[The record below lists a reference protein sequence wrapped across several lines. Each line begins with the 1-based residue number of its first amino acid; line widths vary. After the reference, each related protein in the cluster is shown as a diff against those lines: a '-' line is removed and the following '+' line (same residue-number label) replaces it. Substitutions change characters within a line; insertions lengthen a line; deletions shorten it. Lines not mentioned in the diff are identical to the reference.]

1 MHADEKAII
10 EYLKSW
16 PHNFVSGK
24 EIARRAAGKA
34 RHEKEP
40 GWAIPLLAQMV
51 QRGVIE
57 SDHLGYFKLKPEDRR
72 KKKAQRQVS
81 PQLLKIL
88 KSSGKS
94 FEGIEIDDEGHEPPA

>member
-1 MHADEKAII
+1 VNADEKAII

-16 PHNFVSGK
+16 PYSFVSGK
-24 EIARRAAGKA
+24 EIARRASGKA
-34 RHEKEP
+34 RHDKEP
-40 GWAIPLLAQMV
+40 GWAVPLLAQMV
-51 QRGVIE
+51 QRGAIE

-72 KKKAQRQVS
+72 KKKREQKQVS

-94 FEGIEIDDEGHEPPA
+94 FDGLAIDEDAEPPA

>member
-1 MHADEKAII
+1 MHADEKAIL

-24 EIARRAAGKA
+24 EIARRACGKA

-51 QRGVIE
+51 QRGAIE

-72 KKKAQRQVS
+72 KKRIQKQVS

-94 FEGIEIDDEGHEPPA
+94 FEGLAIDEETDEPPA